1 MNKKG
6 QIFILKFMTAT
17 FVLFLVL
24 GYITPFK
31 DTISLQR
38 TNLDCDNTSISTGT
52 QITCLG
58 LDATLWYWIF
68 AILVAGFGILW
79 HDRRRVSPE

>member
-1 MNKKG
+1 MNHKG
-6 QIFILKFMTAT
+6 QLFILRWMTAV

-24 GYITPFK
+24 GFLDSFS

-38 TNLDCDNTSISTGT
+38 TNLNCDWDNLSTGT
-52 QITCLG
+52 QITCIG
-58 LDATLWYWIF
+58 LDMTLWYWVG

-79 HDRRRVSPE
+79 ARNQSSG

>member
-1 MNKKG
+1 MNNKG
-6 QIFILKFMTAT
+6 QVLFVLRFMVAT

-24 GYITPFK
+24 GYISPFS

-38 TNLDCDNTSISTGT
+38 TNLDCSNTSISTGT

-58 LDATLWYWIF
+58 LDMILWFWGG
-68 AILVAGFGILW
+68 AILVAGIGVLW
-79 HDRRRVSPE
+79 ERKRSAG